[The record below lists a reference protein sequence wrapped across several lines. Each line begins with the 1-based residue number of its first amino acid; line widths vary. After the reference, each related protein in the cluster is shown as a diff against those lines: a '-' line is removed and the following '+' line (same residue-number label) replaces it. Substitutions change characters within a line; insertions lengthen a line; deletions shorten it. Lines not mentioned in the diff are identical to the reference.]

1 MFGYVKTYT
10 PELRVRE
17 DEYYKAVYCGLCRAE
32 GKCTGQCSRF
42 TLSYDI
48 TFLSLV
54 RMAASDTKVEFRR
67 GRCMAHPFKKRAY
80 AVSNPELD
88 YCAHASA
95 LLVYGKCMDDLSDEQ
110 GAKKFKA
117 ALSKPF
123 VLHMRKKSLKKYA
136 DLDKKISDGLK
147 KLAETEKQRLPSVD
161 IPADCFGEIL
171 ADICAYGHEGATRK
185 ILYDIGRHIG
195 RWVYIADAID
205 DCEEDLEKGRFNPFV
220 CLYGGR
226 APTHEERLSVAD
238 SLRLELAS
246 AELAFDLLEYGDK
259 RDLRGIIE
267 NIIYVGMPKVADK
280 LAGKSCECDGTKTK
294 KKDKKTK

>member
-10 PELRVRE
+10 PQLRVRE

-54 RMAASDTKVEFRR
+54 RMAASDTTVEFKR

-80 AVSNPELD
+80 AVSNPELE
-88 YCAHASA
+88 YCAYASA
-95 LLVYGKCMDDLSDEQ
+95 LLVYGKCMDDLLDEQ
-110 GAKKFKA
+110 GTKKCKA

-123 VLHMRKKSLKKYA
+123 VSRMRKKSLKKYA
-136 DLDKKISDGLK
+136 DLDQKINDGLK
-147 KLAETEKQRLPSVD
+147 KLAETEAQRLPSVD

-171 ADICAYGHEGATRK
+171 AEICSYGHEGATRK

-205 DCEEDLEKGRFNPFV
+205 DCEEDLENGRFNPFL

-226 APTHEERLSVAD
+226 APTPEERLNVAD
-238 SLRLELAS
+238 TLRLELAG

-259 RDLRGIIE
+259 RDIRGIIE
-267 NIIYVGMPKVADK
+267 NIIYVGMPNTADK
-280 LAGKSCECDGTKTK
+280 LAGKECVCDGKKTK

>member
-1 MFGYVKTYT
+1 MFGYIKTYT

-54 RMAASDTKVEFRR
+54 RMVASDTKVEFKR
-67 GRCMAHPFKKRAY
+67 GRCIAHPLKKRAY
-80 AVSNPELD
+80 AVSNPELE

-110 GAKKFKA
+110 GAKKVKA

-123 VLHMRKKSLKKYA
+123 VAHMRKKSLKKYV
-136 DLDKKISDGLK
+136 DLDNKITEGLK
-147 KLAETEKQRLPSVD
+147 RLAETEGQRLPSVD

-171 ADICAYGHEGATRK
+171 AEICSYGHEGASKK

-205 DCEEDLEKGRFNPFV
+205 DCEEDLQKGRFNPFV

-226 APTHEERLSVAD
+226 APTPEERLNVAD

-259 RDLRGIIE
+259 RDIQGIIE
-267 NIIYVGMPKVADK
+267 NIIYVGMPKTADK
-280 LAGKSCECDGTKTK
+280 LAGRDCVCDGKKTK
-294 KKDKKTK
+294 KNNKKTK